1 MNLFR
6 ARRVLLAVQRDE
18 NRRLRVR
25 RPGNISDVR
34 EMVQEGLLD
43 ANLND
48 GSEGSATVLGTLTDA
63 GRRFLQTFP
72 VKYRFCV
79 MR

>member
-1 MNLFR
+1 MNLLR

-18 NRRLRVR
+18 NRHLRVR

-34 EMVQEGLLD
+34 EMVQEGLLE
-43 ANLND
+43 ANLSD

-63 GRRFLQTFP
+63 GRRLVQMFP
-72 VKYRFCV
+72 VKYRFCAA
-79 MR
+79 R

>member
-18 NRRLRVR
+18 NRHLRVR
-25 RPGNISDVR
+25 RPANISDVR
-34 EMVQEGLLD
+34 EMVQEGLLA

-48 GSEGSATVLGTLTDA
+48 GPKGSVTVLGTLTDA
-63 GRRFLQTFP
+63 GRSFLQTFP
-72 VKYRFCV
+72 VKYRFCAA
-79 MR
+79 R

>member
-6 ARRVLLAVQRDE
+6 ARKVLLAIQRDE
-18 NRRLRVR
+18 NRHLRVR

-48 GSEGSATVLGTLTDA
+48 GAEGSATVLGTLTDA
-63 GRRFLQTFP
+63 GRRFLQAFP
-72 VKYRFCV
+72 VKYRFCAA
-79 MR
+79 R

>member
-1 MNLFR
+1 MNVFR

-18 NRRLRVR
+18 NRHLRVR
-25 RPGNISDVR
+25 RLGNISDVR

-43 ANLND
+43 ANLTD
-48 GSEGSATVLGTLTDA
+48 GSEGSGTVLGTLTDA

-72 VKYRFCV
+72 ATYRFCAA
-79 MR
+79 R

>member
-1 MNLFR
+1 MNVFR

-18 NRRLRVR
+18 TRHLRVR
-25 RPGNISDVR
+25 RPENNSDVC

-43 ANLND
+43 ANLSD

-72 VKYRFCV
+72 VKYRFCDA
-79 MR
+79 R

>member
-18 NRRLRVR
+18 NRHLRVR

-34 EMVQEGLLD
+34 EMVQEGLLA

-48 GSEGSATVLGTLTDA
+48 DPKGSVTVLGTLTDA

-72 VKYRFCV
+72 VKYRFCAA
-79 MR
+79 R